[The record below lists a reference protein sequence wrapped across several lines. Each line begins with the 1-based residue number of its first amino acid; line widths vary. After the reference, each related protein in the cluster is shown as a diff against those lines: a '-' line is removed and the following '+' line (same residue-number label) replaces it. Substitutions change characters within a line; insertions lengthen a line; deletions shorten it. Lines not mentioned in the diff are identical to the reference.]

1 MIMLPAFVFYG
12 IVRWISYA
20 DALVSIP
27 IRDDKCLDSDQS
39 VGTFIVGT
47 CMFCSH
53 GINDRPLLIGN
64 NSPAGDG
71 EGG

>member
-12 IVRWISYA
+12 IVRCVSHA

-47 CMFCSH
+47 CMFCFH
-53 GINDRPLLIGN
+53 GINHRPLPIGN
-64 NSPAGDG
+64 NSPDG